1 MPYCPRC
8 GVEIEERLESCPLC
22 DTAIPKEVRSEQ
34 KVSAMFPED
43 VIEPKPMYKE
53 LTLKKKRILVTSL
66 IIVLGLFP
74 IAITAGIDLVSSGAI
89 TWSYY
94 VIVPV
99 IASALIIWFFIHF
112 ASKPIISVSVLLVL
126 LICVQLLLGD
136 RQDPLSFFSSIQMTY
151 MLFASAAV
159 EFFLLLITF
168 RKPKP
173 LEFVVLILL
182 VSAVLLF
189 GIDYISSGMIDWSLV
204 CGAIIFPMAIYLE
217 YLQLIRHKGLNIIG
231 FGFLI
236 IGILLVGIDL
246 TPDMTISWSI
256 ITSVVFVPL
265 SLMFYILHV
274 ALFNDTDWKKA
285 LHL

>member
-8 GVEIEERLESCPLC
+8 GVEIEERLDRCPLC
-22 DTAIPKEVRSEQ
+22 DTSIPKEVRLELEG
-34 KVSAMFPED
+34 SAMFPEE
-43 VIEPKPMYKE
+43 VIEPKPMYRE
-53 LTLKKKRILVTSL
+53 LTLKKKRILVSSL

-74 IAITAGIDLVSSGAI
+74 IAITAGIDIVSSGAI

-99 IASALIIWFFIHF
+99 IAAALIIWFFIHF
-112 ASKPIISVSVLLVL
+112 GSKPIISVSVLLL
-126 LICVQLLLGD
+126 MLICVQLLLGD
-136 RQDPLSFFSSIQMTY
+136 RQEPLSFFGSIQMTY

-159 EFFLLLITF
+159 ELFLILITF
-168 RKPKP
+168 RRPRI

-189 GIDYISSGMIDWSLV
+189 GIDYISSTQIDWSLV
-204 CGAIIFPMAIYLE
+204 CGAIIFPIAIYLE

-236 IGILLVGIDL
+236 IGILLIGIDL
-246 TPDMTISWSI
+246 STDMVLSWSI

-274 ALFNDTDWKKA
+274 VLFNDTDWKKA